1 MSDNQNKIFDENPS
15 EIPDEDLSE
24 NLNENMNEF
33 TASDEEIRFDPSKEQ
48 EKKTEEAVKK
58 VKKPKKVKWYFLI
71 PLVLLVIIA
80 VVFIAWHL
88 VPKTRL
94 NVCLLDKTVLTVED
108 DNDIDIRSVY
118 RKHQGFFWLLEQQR
132 YVFED
137 GSFYNTK
144 TDYFGP
150 MLDENGQIVSQRE
163 LSTLDYTPDLMYVAD
178 VYGAVDDTYG
188 YYDNSTAKGSGIS
201 VDDMSVISYAYEN
214 GATVIAE
221 TELFGSVSDS
231 SVYSQLSSL
240 CGVKP
245 TGWVGRYIYDL
256 QDFTDVP
263 DWAPPMYEKQ
273 EGVEWQFSGP
283 GILLVSSEKI
293 IVLEQKTDFE
303 SKNLLKIHINDEYK
317 KEFRRCDSVNFYN
330 WFEIVEPNSSC
341 EVIASFE
348 FDVNATGMEKLKG
361 VLKSPIFCS
370 VSRKSGDGKAPVY
383 YFAGD
388 FNDYVSHEN
397 YNRFLFADTVY
408 RWISYDRQGDISN
421 FYWNFYNPLMN
432 KILSGITPHEK
443 SVSKSEDSVR
453 SRVSDDGFQLYSD
466 GKWKDITVNAISLNA
481 CEPGQKGYS
490 RNYTYYENLVAE
502 AVKIGANCIFAKD
515 ILPPEFYRA
524 VYANNSKS
532 DSSSIYIIQNIALSD
547 TSHEDKVKNILKSAL
562 DILHGNGSY
571 SSDEIGG
578 EATYFIDVSDYL
590 LAVTADNSDQTD
602 DYKYSGK
609 YAHGS
614 GAEGLFA
621 LIYDTLQSYSEDS
634 YGYFIP
640 IGIYSDASR
649 ISGSGLESDGAY
661 ALNSIVSDNA
671 LNSDYFFTCV
681 SLDSVIQLI
690 SSAADKLTD
699 KNDKYAY
706 IFDALNKAS
715 NDRLLISGVGVSSAN
730 GFGNRAATTEKSQ
743 GQQTVA
749 LLKSAD
755 GAGVLCAVA
764 ADLNDDWSAVSDE
777 MYPYTVPLENNYM
790 WQNVSDTAQ
799 TTGFVALD
807 AAAPEETGIN
817 MADDDRV
824 QMMSLS
830 SNESYF
836 YITVQLLTE
845 IDFNTEQFFIGIDT
859 YQRNDGEYYYSSEY
873 TPTSLSGMEFVIC
886 FDGKQ
891 KARLYVIS
899 SYDRSQGNY
908 VTKESYTGNYNL
920 VSELTY
926 GGFSSGDSQ
935 FYQTGST
942 VYVRIPWSWLNVTEP
957 SGKIVINNEGEIAG
971 QAKTLSTNGAI
982 VSVLIADKQS
992 KDQLYLF
999 PETKQDPAYKT
1010 YKWNSWEKVSYT
1022 MREKES
1028 FMLIKNYFSER

>member
-1 MSDNQNKIFDENPS
+1 MNGNQTTDQ
-15 EIPDEDLSE
+15 
-24 NLNENMNEF
+24 NEF
-33 TASDEEIRFDPSKEQ
+33 TAPENEIRFDPSKEQ
-48 EKKTEEAVKK
+48 ETKTKEAVKK
-58 VKKPKKVKWYFLI
+58 VKKRKKVKWYFLI
-71 PLVLLVIIA
+71 PLVLLIVLA
-80 VVFIAWHL
+80 AVFIGWLFA
-88 VPKTRL
+88 PETRL
-94 NVCLLDKTVLTVED
+94 NVCLLNKTVLTVED
-108 DNDIDIRSVY
+108 GNDIDIRSVY

-144 TDYFGP
+144 SDYFGP
-150 MLDENGQIVSQRE
+150 ILDENGQITSIRE
-163 LSTLDYTPDLMYVAD
+163 LSSLDYIPDLMYVAD

-188 YYDNSTAKGSGIS
+188 YYDGSSARGSGIS
-201 VDDMSVISYAYEN
+201 IDDMSVISYAYEN

-283 GILLVSSEKI
+283 GILIVSAEKI
-293 IVLEQKTDFE
+293 IILEQKTDFE
-303 SKNLLKIHINDEYK
+303 SKNLLKIHINDDYK
-317 KEFRRCDSVNFYN
+317 KEFKGCDSVNFYN
-330 WFEIVEPNSSC
+330 WFEIVEPNSKC

-348 FDVNATGMEKLKG
+348 LDVNATGMEKLKG
-361 VLKSPIFCS
+361 VLKSPTFCA
-370 VSRKSGDGKAPVY
+370 VSRKCQDGKAPVY

-421 FYWNFYNPLMN
+421 FYWNFYNPLVK
-432 KILSGITPHEK
+432 KILSDITPREK
-443 SVSKSEDSVR
+443 SDGESEKAAPA
-453 SRVSDDGFQLYSD
+453 RVSDNGFQIYTD
-466 GKWKDITVNAISLNA
+466 GEWEDITVNAVSLNA
-481 CEPGQKGYS
+481 CEPGEKGYS
-490 RNYTYYENLVAE
+490 RNYTYYENLVSE
-502 AVKIGANCIFAKD
+502 AVKIGANCVFAKD

-532 DSSSIYIIQNIALSD
+532 NASLIYIIQNVDLSEASD
-547 TSHEDKVKNILKSAL
+547 EDGLKSMLQSAL
-562 DILHGNGSY
+562 AVLHGNGSY
-571 SSDEIGG
+571 TSAGNGG
-578 EATYFIDVSDYL
+578 EATYFIDVSDYV
-590 LAVTADNSDQTD
+590 LAVTAGYSGLTD
-602 DYKYSGK
+602 GYSYSGK
-609 YAHGS
+609 YAAGS
-614 GAEGLFA
+614 GDEGFAA
-621 LIYDTLQSYSEDS
+621 LIYDTLQSCSEQS

-640 IGIYSDASR
+640 IGIYTDAAR
-649 ISGSGLESDGAY
+649 IQGSGLESDNAY
-661 ALNSIVSDNA
+661 SLNGIVTDTALIT
-671 LNSDYFFTCV
+671 DYFFTCV
-681 SLDSVIQLI
+681 SLDSVTQLI
-690 SSAADKLTD
+690 SAASDSLPD
-699 KNDKYAY
+699 GIDPYAFV
-706 IFDALNKAS
+706 FDALNKATD
-715 NDRLLISGVGVSSAN
+715 NRLFISGVGVSSAN
-730 GFGNRAATTEKSQ
+730 GFGDREAVTEKSQ

-755 GAGVLCAVA
+755 GAEVLCAVA

-777 MYPYTVPLENNYM
+777 MYPFTVPLENNYM
-790 WQNVSDTAQ
+790 WHNVSDTAQ

-807 AAAPEETGIN
+807 AAVPEETGIN
-817 MADDDRV
+817 LADDDRV
-824 QMMSLS
+824 QMLSLS

-845 IDFNTEQFFIGIDT
+845 IDFDTEQFFIGIDT

-873 TPTSLSGMEFVIC
+873 TPTSLSGMEFVLR
-886 FDGKQ
+886 FDSKQ
-891 KARLYVIS
+891 KAGLYVIA
-899 SYDRSQGNY
+899 SYDRSHGSY
-908 VTKESYTGNYNL
+908 ATKESYTGKYSL
-920 VSELTY
+920 VSALTY

-942 VYVRIPWSWLNVTEP
+942 VYIRIPWSWLNVTEP
-957 SGKIVINNEGEIAG
+957 AGKIVINNEGEITG
-971 QAKTLSTNGAI
+971 QAKTVITNGAI
-982 VSVLIADKQS
+982 VSVMIADKQS

-999 PETKQDPAYKT
+999 PETKQDPAYRT
-1010 YKWNSWEKVSYT
+1010 YKWASWEKVSYT

-1028 FMLIKNYFSER
+1028 FALIRNYFSSK

>member
-58 VKKPKKVKWYFLI
+58 IKKPKKVKWYFLI
-71 PLVLLVIIA
+71 PIVMLIIMAVI
-80 VVFIAWHL
+80 FIVWHL

-132 YVFED
+132 YVFEG

-150 MLDENGQIVSQRE
+150 MLDENGQITSQRE

-283 GILLVSSEKI
+283 GILLVSPEKI
-293 IVLEQKTDFE
+293 IILEQKTDFE
-303 SKNLLKIHINDEYK
+303 SKNLLKIHINDDYK

-330 WFEIVEPNSSC
+330 WFEIVEPNSNS

-361 VLKSPIFCS
+361 VLKSPTFCAI
-370 VSRKSGDGKAPVY
+370 SRKSEDGKAPVY

-421 FYWNFYNPLMN
+421 FYWNFYNPLMK
-432 KILSGITPHEK
+432 KILSGITPHAK
-443 SVSKSEDSVR
+443 SDSESEDAVR
-453 SRVSDDGFQLYSD
+453 SRVSDDGFQLHSD
-466 GKWKDITVNAISLNA
+466 GKWKDITVNAVSLNA

-502 AVKIGANCIFAKD
+502 TVKIGANCIFAKD

-532 DSSSIYIIQNIALSD
+532 KSSVIYIIQNIALPD
-547 TSHEDKVKNILKSAL
+547 TSDEAKIKKTLKSAL

-571 SSDEIGG
+571 TSDGNGG

-590 LAVTADNSDQTD
+590 LAVTAGNTDSTD

-609 YAHGS
+609 YANGS
-614 GAEGLFA
+614 GAEGLSA
-621 LIYDTLQSYSEDS
+621 LIYDTLQYYSEDS
-634 YGYFIP
+634 YGYYIP
-640 IGIYSDASR
+640 IGIYSEAAL
-649 ISGSGLESDGAY
+649 ISGSGLEIDGAY
-661 ALNSIVSDNA
+661 DLNGIVSDNK

-681 SLDSVIQLI
+681 SLDSVTQLI
-690 SSAADKLTD
+690 LSAADKLAE

-706 IFDALNKAS
+706 TFDVLNKAS
-715 NDRLLISGVGVSSAN
+715 NGRLLISDVGVSSAN

-790 WQNVSDTAQ
+790 WHNVSDTAQ
-799 TTGFVALD
+799 TTGFIALD
-807 AAAPEETGIN
+807 ATAPAETGIN

-873 TPTSLSGMEFVIC
+873 TPTALSGMEFVLR
-886 FDGKQ
+886 FDSKQ
-891 KARLYVIS
+891 NAGLYVIS
-899 SYDRSQGNY
+899 SYDRSRGSY
-908 VTKESYTGNYNL
+908 ATKESYTGNYNL

-957 SGKIVINNEGEIAG
+957 SGKIVINNEGEIAD
-971 QAKTLSTNGAI
+971 QAKTVSTNGAI
-982 VSVLIADKQS
+982 VSILIADKQS

-1010 YKWNSWEKVSYT
+1010 YKWASWEKVSYII
-1022 MREKES
+1022 REKES
-1028 FMLIKNYFSER
+1028 FTLIKNYFYAK

>member
-1 MSDNQNKIFDENPS
+1 MNENQNKILNGNPGEHPGENS
-15 EIPDEDLSE
+15 
-24 NLNENMNEF
+24 NAF
-33 TASDEEIRFDPSKEQ
+33 TAAEEEIRFDPSKEQ
-48 EKKTEEAVKK
+48 EKKTEKAVKK
-58 VKKPKKVKWYFLI
+58 VKKSKKAKWYFLI
-71 PLVLLVIIA
+71 PLVLLIVMA
-80 VVFIAWHL
+80 AVFIGWHL

-94 NVCLLDKTVLTVED
+94 NVCILDKTVLTVED
-108 DNDIDIRSVY
+108 GNDIDIRSVY

-144 TDYFGP
+144 ADYFGP
-150 MLDENGQIVSQRE
+150 MLDENGQISAQRD

-188 YYDNSTAKGSGIS
+188 YYDSSTAKGSGIS

-283 GILLVSSEKI
+283 GILLVSAEKI

-303 SKNLLKIHINDEYK
+303 SKNLLEIHINDAYK
-317 KEFRRCDSVNFYN
+317 KEFRRCDRVNFYN
-330 WFEIVEPNSSC
+330 WFEIVEPTSNA

-361 VLKSPIFCS
+361 VLKSPIFCAI
-370 VSRKSGDGKAPVY
+370 SRKTEDGKAPVY

-421 FYWNFYNPLMN
+421 FYWNFYNPLMK
-432 KILSGITPHEK
+432 KILADITPHEK
-443 SVSKSEDSVR
+443 SDEKADGAAR
-453 SRVSDDGFQLYSD
+453 SRVSDSGFQIYSD
-466 GKWKDITVNAISLNA
+466 GEWEDIAVNAVSINA
-481 CEPGQKGYS
+481 CEPGEKGYS
-490 RNYTYYENLVAE
+490 RNYTYYESLVAE
-502 AVKIGANCIFAKD
+502 TVKIGANCIYAKD

-524 VYANNSKS
+524 VYAKNAASG
-532 DSSSIYIIQNIALSD
+532 SSPIYIIQNVALPEKADEEEIQSM
-547 TSHEDKVKNILKSAL
+547 LKSAL
-562 DILHGNGSY
+562 DVLHGNGSY
-571 SSDEIGG
+571 TSDGNGG
-578 EATYFIDVSDYL
+578 AATYFIDISDYI
-590 LAVTADNSDQTD
+590 LAMTAEAPGMTD
-602 DYKYSGK
+602 GYAYSGK
-609 YAHGS
+609 YAEGN
-614 GAEGLFA
+614 GAQGVSA
-621 LIYDTLQSYSEDS
+621 LIYDTLQSYSEDT
-634 YGYFIP
+634 YGYGIP
-640 IGIYSDASR
+640 IGIYADAAE
-649 ISGSGLESDGAY
+649 ISGSGPETDGAY
-661 ALNSIVSDNA
+661 DLNGIVRDNPF
-671 LNSDYFFTCV
+671 NTDYFFTCV
-681 SLDSVIQLI
+681 SLDSVTQLI
-690 SSAADKLTD
+690 SSAAGKLADKTD
-699 KNDKYAY
+699 PYAY
-706 IFDALNKAS
+706 TLDALNQAS
-715 NDRLLISGVGVSSAN
+715 DDRLLISGVGVSSAN
-730 GFGNRAATTEKSQ
+730 GFGNRAATTEKAQ

-764 ADLNDDWSAVSDE
+764 ADINDDWSAVSDE

-790 WQNVSDTAQ
+790 WQNVADTAQ

-817 MADDDRV
+817 LADDDRV

-845 IDFNTEQFFIGIDT
+845 IDFTTEQFFIGIDT
-859 YQRNDGEYYYSSEY
+859 YQRNDGEYYYASEY
-873 TPTSLSGMEFVIC
+873 TPTSLSGMEFVLR
-886 FDGKQ
+886 FDSKQ
-891 KARLYVIS
+891 KGGLYVVS
-899 SYDRSQGNY
+899 SYDRSNGSY
-908 VTKESYTGNYNL
+908 VTKESYTGSYRL

-926 GGFSSGDSQ
+926 GGFSSGDNQ

-942 VYVRIPWSWLNVTEP
+942 VYIRIPWSWLNVTEP
-957 SGKIVINNEGEIAG
+957 SGKIVINNEGEISG
-971 QAKTLSTNGAI
+971 QAKTVSTNGAI

-1010 YKWNSWEKVSYT
+1010 YKWASWEKVSYT

-1028 FMLIKNYFSER
+1028 FALIKNYFSSK